1 MYFTTSAPD
10 VIISRI
16 RFSRQFRKG
25 GKMLSVRNITKSFGA
40 NRILDG
46 IDLDVDKGDVTVI
59 LGPSGSGKTTL
70 LRCMDFLETPDSGTM
85 DYDDIHIDYTDVRKK
100 EILKVR
106 RKTGFVF
113 QNYNLFSNKTA
124 LQNVTEGLI
133 TVWKRDRREAESI
146 AKEALDKVGL
156 KDLYE
161 RYPSALSGGQCQ
173 RVGIARAIAFSPE
186 IIFFDEPTSALDP
199 ELVGGILA
207 ILKQLARED
216 TTMVIVT
223 HEMSF
228 ASEAANHVIF
238 MENGKIIEQGPPDR
252 VFRHPEME
260 RTRQFL
266 RLITKDYDYSI

>member
-1 MYFTTSAPD
+1 
-10 VIISRI
+10 
-16 RFSRQFRKG
+16 
-25 GKMLSVRNITKSFGA
+25 MLSVRNITKSFGA

-133 TVWKRDRREAESI
+133 TVRKRDRREAESI

-238 MENGKIIEQGPPDR
+238 MENGKIIEQGSPDR